1 MSGLH
6 INTLLGRFEA
16 VSEDAEGYL
25 ARCPAHADGRPSLRI
40 WHGEDGKVRLT
51 CRAGCEPD
59 SVVAAAGLTY
69 SDLYNVQGN
78 GPRVSAEPPSAAT
91 DDHLGD
97 LAAYIERRARALLT
111 SETGDSAKEYARRRF
126 GVDCDLA
133 AELKLG
139 ADFEGD
145 PYAGDSFRWR
155 SPSFK
160 RYPRLTVPLFDF
172 EGVARGLQGRDIS
185 GECPSRWVSLSNP
198 KGHRWAAYGV
208 FRGHNGFAATL
219 VTEGPGD
226 ALASISAGYDSVAVR
241 GASLASG
248 QGLVSELAHGLADT
262 QVIVCGDAD
271 KAGRGFAA
279 RLSKGLAAH
288 GLAVYTL
295 ALPPG
300 VSDLAEWQEARPA
313 TFAGELHAAV
323 KAAIPLADS
332 TRANTS
338 TELARRTGA
347 SSVSANEGTEAA
359 RVLAELVERYGES
372 DAMNAYALVAFSDG
386 CIKYAP
392 GLGFY
397 VWNGHS
403 WEASETK
410 VRQAVHQ
417 MGAALVL
424 AGKLHEAKGF
434 TMTTRID
441 ALLTELRS
449 VPSVLADVDDF
460 DAQPHLLAFA
470 NGTVDLRSG
479 TLRAHDK
486 ADMLTRILDF
496 DYKPSAKA
504 ERWEAFLSEIFRD
517 QPDLVGYMQRVSGY
531 GITGSTD
538 EQCFAVLY
546 GSGANGKS
554 VFTDT
559 LSSVFSPVTKTTR
572 FATFEKRATGSIPN
586 DIANLRGARLVM
598 SSEGSASKE
607 MDEEGLK
614 SMTGKDRVQARFLH
628 REWFEYRPTFLIM
641 LATNHKPN
649 FKSQDEGLWRR
660 VKLIP
665 FARYFAP
672 SERDYQLDRKLRAE
686 REGIAAWAVRGAV
699 EWYANGLR
707 DPECIRGATREF
719 RETSD
724 ALTGFY
730 PGVVV
735 AAEGSRVNGTQAYIE
750 YRAWCDEEGLSGT
763 DVKTR
768 TMFYRMME
776 ERGVTKKRT
785 ADGITLD
792 GVCFA
797 KDRASVAGPGIFA
810 K

>member
-1 MSGLH
+1 MH

-25 ARCPAHADGRPSLRI
+25 ARCPAHTDGRPSLRI
-40 WHGEDGKVRLT
+40 WHGDDGKVRLT
-51 CRAGCEPD
+51 CRAGCTPD
-59 SVVAAAGLTY
+59 AVVSAAGLTY
-69 SDLYNVQGN
+69 SDLFNVQGN
-78 GPRVSAEPPSAAT
+78 GPRVPAAPPSTASDSHIAQ
-91 DDHLGD
+91 
-97 LAAYIERRARALLT
+97 LAAYIERRAQALFS
-111 SETGDSAKEYARRRF
+111 SETGDAAKEYARRRF
-126 GVDCDLA
+126 GVDYDLA
-133 AELKLG
+133 AELRLG
-139 ADFEGD
+139 ADCDND
-145 PYAGDSFRWR
+145 PYAGDSFAHR
-155 SPSFK
+155 SKSF
-160 RYPRLTVPLFDF
+160 RRFARLTVPLYDF

-185 GECPSRWVSLSNP
+185 GECPARWVSLNNP
-198 KGHRWAAYGV
+198 KGHRWSAYGV
-208 FRGHNGFAATL
+208 FRGHGGYSATV

-226 ALASISAGYDSVAVR
+226 ALSVVAVGYDSVAVR
-241 GASLASG
+241 GASLAAG
-248 QGLVSELAHGLADT
+248 KELLSELARGLAGT
-262 QVIVCGDAD
+262 QVVVCGDAD
-271 KAGRGFAA
+271 RAGRGFAEK
-279 RLSKGLAAH
+279 LSKGLSAH
-288 GLAVYTL
+288 GLTVYTL
-295 ALPPG
+295 TLPQG
-300 VSDLAEWQEARPA
+300 FSDLSEWQEAAPER
-313 TFAGELHAAV
+313 FAAELHNAVAA
-323 KAAIPLADS
+323 ARPLAEAERHS
-332 TRANTS
+332 AS

-347 SSVSANEGTEAA
+347 HSASADEGSEAA

-372 DAMNAYALVAFSDG
+372 DAMNAYALVAFSNG
-386 CIKYAP
+386 CIRYTP

-397 VWNGHS
+397 VWNGHV
-403 WEASETK
+403 WEPSETK

-460 DAQPHLLAFA
+460 DAQPHLLSFA

-479 TLRAHDK
+479 VLRPHDK

-496 DYKPSAKA
+496 DYNPSARA
-504 ERWEAFLSEIFRD
+504 ERWETFLAEIFD
-517 QPDLVGYMQRVSGY
+517 AEPDLVGYMQRLAGY

-559 LSSVFSPVTKTTR
+559 LSSVFGAVTKTTR

-598 SSEGSASKE
+598 SSEGSASRE

-641 LATNHKPN
+641 LATNHRPN
-649 FKSQDEGLWRR
+649 FRSQDEGLWRR

-672 SERDYQLDRKLRAE
+672 AERDYQLDRKLRAE
-686 REGIAAWAVRGAV
+686 HEGIAAWAVRGAV
-699 EWYANGLR
+699 EWYAGGLR
-707 DPECIRGATREF
+707 DPECIRGATRDF

-724 ALTGFY
+724 ALSGFY
-730 PGVVV
+730 PGVVMP
-735 AAEGSRVNGTQAYIE
+735 AEGSRVSGAQAYIE
-750 YRAWCDEEGLSGT
+750 YRAWCDEEGLSGS

-776 ERGVTKKRT
+776 ERGVSKKRT
-785 ADGITLD
+785 AEGITLD

-797 KDRASVAGPGIFA
+797 KDRSSVAGPGIF
-810 K
+810 KK